1 MKWIKDRKKFL
12 NEAKLRDVILPIQ
25 VKEVSKRWGE
35 KYLDYEEIEAT
46 DKIKQGR
53 WKLSNED
60 KIKVLGYFFG
70 SERQP
75 CDMNAVF
82 DTFKGLSDKFVKTLE
97 ESIDFSLF
105 KDGNSEKYKTIL
117 TNFNAKEPTIDQI
130 VLLYDPIFRKLSVND
145 TKATSMIQKD
155 ESGRPVKDEEG
166 NMLRVEKKAGDPVFE
181 KNLVNIKSFI
191 ESYNRCYEEDGELDY
206 SIFYKNDISNLISLA
221 KENHNSSYKVDFEIF
236 NKDIYLSMNHKSQ
249 DILNMS
255 ISTFY
260 SSCQHLY
267 SGAYR
272 DQVLGNV
279 FDPNS
284 IPAFLIFDTPIFW
297 GDDKISDFLPLSRM
311 MVRNIEDV
319 EEDVKSNKP
328 KIFFDRAYPDRMK
341 EVFDEMVEKYSGNN
355 GNVTDRVTYVFTPD
369 INFSED
375 DVRHPYMD
383 RLGIVKKPYIG
394 VNTKSIFLNRN
405 YDWSSVKIS
414 PKAKIKEIV
423 IETENLPENMLSL
436 NFNPDWIKFKFMKIN
451 SLSVFEKM
459 KTESIAFDKCKFNAS
474 ILEDLSNISDISK
487 LQIISCDIMGD
498 IRLDKYS
505 KLEELHLIYTLD
517 DIEDLDKSIR
527 GLENLKKL
535 VISGDLITNKSDKE
549 FISSLKKK
557 MKVEIVGPV
566 I

>member
-1 MKWIKDRKKFL
+1 MKWIKDRKRFL
-12 NEAKLRDVILPIQ
+12 NEAKIRDVILPIQ
-25 VKEVSKRWGE
+25 AKEVIEKWGE
-35 KYLDYEEIEAT
+35 KYLDYEEVEAT
-46 DKIKQGR
+46 EKIKQGR

-60 KIKVLGYFFG
+60 KIKALGYFFG
-70 SERQP
+70 TDSRP
-75 CDMNAVF
+75 CDMKNIF
-82 DTFKGLSDKFVKTLE
+82 ETFKGLSDKFSKTLE
-97 ESIDFSLF
+97 ESIDISLF
-105 KDGNSEKYKTIL
+105 SDEKHKVIL
-117 TNFNAKEPTIDQI
+117 KNFNAKEPTIDQI
-130 VLLYDPIFRKLSVND
+130 VLLYDSVFRKLSVND
-145 TKATSMIQKD
+145 TKSISMIQKD
-155 ESGRPVKDEEG
+155 ENGRPIKDEDG
-166 NMLRVEKKAGDPVFE
+166 NMLRVEKVAGNPVFE

-191 ESYNRCYEEDGELDY
+191 ESYNRCYEDDKLDY
-206 SIFYKNDISNLISLA
+206 DIFYETDISNLVSLA
-221 KENHNSSYKVDFEIF
+221 KENHNSEYKVDFEIF
-236 NKDIYLSMNHKSQ
+236 NKDVYLSINHKSQ

-255 ISTFY
+255 ISNFY

-267 SGAYR
+267 TGSHR
-272 DQVLGNV
+272 SKVLGNV

-297 GDDKISDFLPLSRM
+297 ENEKISDFLPLSRM
-311 MVRNIEDV
+311 IIRNIENE
-319 EEDVKSNKP
+319 EEDSNKVN
-328 KIFFDRAYPDRMK
+328 IFFDRAYPDRMK
-341 EVFDEMVEKYSGNN
+341 EVFGELVEKYSGNN
-355 GNVTDRVTYVFTPD
+355 ETSTGENTYVFSPD
-369 INFSED
+369 VDLYD
-375 DVRHPYMD
+375 DITSPYMD
-383 RLGIVKKPYIG
+383 KLGIVKRKYIG
-394 VNTKSIFLNRN
+394 INARSIFLSRN

-423 IETENLPENMLSL
+423 IETEDIPENMLSL
-436 NFNPDWIKFKFMKIN
+436 NFNPDLIKFRFMKIN
-451 SLSVFEKM
+451 SLSVFQKM
-459 KTESIAFDKCKFNAS
+459 KTESISFDKCKFNAS

-517 DIEDLDKSIR
+517 DIEDLDKYIR